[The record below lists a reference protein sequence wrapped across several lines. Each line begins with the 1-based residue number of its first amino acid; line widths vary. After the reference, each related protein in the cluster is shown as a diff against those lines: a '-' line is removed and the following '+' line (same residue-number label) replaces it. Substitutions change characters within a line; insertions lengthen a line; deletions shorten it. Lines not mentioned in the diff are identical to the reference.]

1 MSTHSSPYHIIP
13 FKTYMAVFTA
23 LLVLTVVTVAVSFV
37 DLGSYNLVVAML
49 VASIKASLV
58 AMFFMHLY
66 YDNKLNLIIFLISIL
81 FLAVFIIFIMFDTMT
96 RDNIYKI
103 KAEPINPSA
112 IIYENQKSGQ
122 GGTGH

>member
-13 FKTYMAVFTA
+13 FKTYITVFTA

-37 DLGSYNLVVAML
+37 DLGSYNLVIAML

-66 YDNKLNLIIFLISIL
+66 YDNKLNLIIFLTSLL
-81 FLAVFIIFIMFDTMT
+81 FLAIFIIFIMFDTMT

-103 KAEPINPSA
+103 KAGPINPSA
-112 IIYENQKSGQ
+112 KIYDNQKKQ
-122 GGTGH
+122 

>member
-13 FKTYMAVFTA
+13 FKTYITVFTA
-23 LLVLTVVTVAVSFV
+23 LLVLTVVTVAISFV
-37 DLGSYNLVVAML
+37 DLGSYNLVIAML

-81 FLAVFIIFIMFDTMT
+81 FLAIFIIFIMFDTMT

-103 KAEPINPSA
+103 KADPINPSSK
-112 IIYENQKSGQ
+112 IYDNQKSSK